1 MARRSESIYVVD
13 GSNLATEGRVA
24 PSLEQLREAVAALSA
39 EYPKVKVVVVVDATF
54 EHRVATKDRKAV
66 KEAELSGELVSPP
79 AGTVGRGDAFVLAI
93 AERTSG
99 TVVSNDSFQE
109 FHGEHPWLFEEGRI
123 IGGKPVP
130 HVGWVFT
137 ARQPVRAAGSSP
149 GIGATRRAAAKKA
162 AKAAPVKAPAKKAA
176 KKVVKKATKAV
187 AKEPAKAREPAKAAA
202 TKAVAKEPAKP
213 SRPGGRGAVNP
224 EADFKRF
231 VAKHPIGSKVSGEV
245 VGYTAHGASVAVTV
259 GSTVLQCYAPLSRL
273 GTPAPARARDVVKK
287 GETRRFVVE
296 ALDATRCRAELA
308 LLRR

>member
-1 MARRSESIYVVD
+1 MVD

-24 PSLEQLREAVAALSA
+24 PSLEQLREAVAALST
-39 EYPKVKVVVVVDATF
+39 EHPKAKVVVVVDATF

-93 AERTSG
+93 AQRTEG

-109 FHGEHPWLFEEGRI
+109 FHADHPWLFEDDRL

-137 ARQPVRAAGSSP
+137 ARQPVRATSTGPA
-149 GIGATRRAAAKKA
+149 IGTTRRAATKKVA
-162 AKAAPVKAPAKKAA
+162 KAPAKATVKKAA
-176 KKVVKKATKAV
+176 KKVAKKTAKAPAKAAPAKATATKAT
-187 AKEPAKAREPAKAAA
+187 AKEPAKATR
-202 TKAVAKEPAKP
+202 P
-213 SRPGGRGAVNP
+213 SARGPVNP

-231 VAKHPIGSKVSGEV
+231 VASHPIGSKVSGEV
-245 VGYTAHGASVAVTV
+245 VGYTAHGASVAVVV
-259 GSTVLQCYAPLSRL
+259 GSATLQCYAPLSRL
-273 GTPAPARARDVVKK
+273 GSPAPARARDVVKK

-296 ALDATRCRAELA
+296 ALDASRRRAELA
-308 LLRR
+308 LVRR